1 MIKSTSK
8 PTTSSIVLKDF
19 LEIPYDQLEEMNLEA
34 KQKQQARKSDKELET
49 FYLKYLADEKRIKAI
64 SVCFSDLEGRFH
76 MLDYDKK
83 FLLKSHDNLTFDG
96 SSIRGFSVVSESDLR
111 LAIDWGSFR
120 WLPSDV
126 FGPGKVIVFGLIK
139 DAEGKS
145 YKSDMRGVLKDYSE
159 ELYKKGM
166 EANVA
171 VECEGFLFDGL
182 NSEQTFNTR
191 HPFVLVSSGGYYNS
205 LPNDPLKLFIDR
217 LAEAQRAMAFEN
229 EKDHPEVAPSQ
240 FELNYSYS
248 EALLAADQLQLYKL
262 VARQVAAN
270 MGYTASFLPKPIAGI
285 NGSGMHTN
293 ISISKRGKNS
303 FYDANGEE
311 KISKFA
317 WEFVDRI
324 LNSAN
329 DLCLIL
335 NPSVN
340 AYRRLDPHFEAP
352 NQIKSSPVDRT
363 SMVRIPLGNEKSARI
378 EVRTVAPDAN
388 PYLAFYALLRTG
400 LEGPMTETITSENR
414 RTRTKYLPGNIYDA
428 IRLFKASS
436 FMEEVLGSDN
446 KDKYVERKVA
456 AAERSPKEL
465 GTQVKTGEIIYHHE
479 VTNQHIWGNF

>member
-1 MIKSTSK
+1 MIKSISK
-8 PTTSSIVLKDF
+8 PTNSPIVLKDF

-34 KQKQQARKSDKELET
+34 KQKQQARKSDKELEA
-49 FYLKYLADEKRIKAI
+49 FYLKYLADEKRIKAV

-139 DAEGKS
+139 DAAGNS

-159 ELYKKGM
+159 ELFKKGM

-171 VECEGFLFDGL
+171 VECEGFVFDGL

-240 FELNYSYS
+240 FELNYSYA
-248 EALLAADQLQLYKL
+248 EALIAADQLQLYKL

-270 MGYTASFLPKPIAGI
+270 MGYTACFLPKPIAGI

-293 ISISKRGKNS
+293 VSISKRGKNS

-388 PYLAFYALLRTG
+388 PYLAFYAILRTG

>member
-8 PTTSSIVLKDF
+8 PATSAIVLKDF

-34 KQKQQARKSDKELET
+34 KQKQQARKSDKELEA
-49 FYLKYLADEKRIKAI
+49 FYLKYLADEKRIKAV

-139 DAEGKS
+139 DADGKS

-166 EANVA
+166 EANIA
-171 VECEGFLFDGL
+171 VECEGFVFDGT
-182 NSEQTFNTR
+182 NAEQNFNTR

-240 FELNYSYS
+240 FELNYSYA
-248 EALLAADQLQLYKL
+248 EALIAADQLQLYKL

-270 MGYTASFLPKPIAGI
+270 MGYTACFLPKPIAGI

-293 ISISKRGKNS
+293 MSISKRGKNS

-388 PYLAFYALLRTG
+388 PYMAFYCLLRTG

-436 FMEEVLGSDN
+436 FMEEVLGADN
-446 KDKYVERKVA
+446 KDKYVERKIA